1 MDLVSQLSV
10 ALPIVAFC
18 IGVGLV
24 RRDHRAVG
32 LGLTGAAVAGALV
45 IALFDTPRPLIGLI
59 AIAAFGFGLEIDR
72 PGVPRRRALGLLGLT
87 VGMFALLIGAL
98 YA

>member
-1 MDLVSQLSV
+1 VDLVSQLAV
-10 ALPIVAFC
+10 AAPIVAFC

-24 RRDHRAVG
+24 RRDRRAVG
-32 LGLTGAAVAGALV
+32 LGLVGAGVAGAVVL
-45 IALFDTPRPLIGLI
+45 AMLDTPRPLIGLI

-87 VGMFALLIGAL
+87 VGMFALLIGGL

>member
-1 MDLVSQLSV
+1 VGLASQLSV
-10 ALPIVAFC
+10 AVPIVVFC

-24 RRDHRAVG
+24 RRDHRAIGAG
-32 LGLTGAAVAGALV
+32 LVGAAVVGAVVL
-45 IALFDTPRPLIGLI
+45 ALFSTPRPLIGLI
-59 AIAAFGFGLEIDR
+59 AIAGFAFGLEIDQ